1 MLWSMLTYV
10 LLTMT
15 WLQSSSWVM
24 VVGDDANDYGT
35 HTLLWFVGLSLVV
48 AIIRRIWRFS
58 SVCRSLFCLLLLYQG
73 IDVSVLSAIFDR
85 YQISHNKE
93 VSKCSLHAHTVVSK
107 SRVWGARR
115 KGLIRILLDRYAFS
129 ISMNISFVWQ
139 LASYIPFGYLR
150 LFQKWHTHTFYGP
163 FSMTT

>member
-1 MLWSMLTYV
+1 VMLWSMLTYV

-35 HTLLWFVGLSLVV
+35 QTLLWFVGLSLVV

-73 IDVSVLSAIFDR
+73 IDVSVLSAIFDP
-85 YQISHNKE
+85 YQMSHNKE
-93 VSKCSLHAHTVVSK
+93 VSKYSLHAHTVVSK
-107 SRVWGARR
+107 SR
-115 KGLIRILLDRYAFS
+115 I
-129 ISMNISFVWQ
+129 
-139 LASYIPFGYLR
+139 
-150 LFQKWHTHTFYGP
+150 
-163 FSMTT
+163 